1 MLLIEGSD
9 HNSSGLDSDGE
20 GETTKTHD
28 LYSKLMKHPDFLW
41 TMQPRLYDA
50 PEDSEEQDQRQID
63 EDLKLSANLHAG
75 SFVANSAYIS

>member
-1 MLLIEGSD
+1 MNQHEFLRVSTRKRSKKKKDLLLMS
-9 HNSSGLDSDGE
+9 NSEHLSSADSDGGE

-50 PEDSEEQDQRQID
+50 PSDSEE
-63 EDLKLSANLHAG
+63 ED
-75 SFVANSAYIS
+75 